1 MPRLLRVAAAAVAA
15 ALCTAPST
23 VAAQSTFA
31 DFDAFIAA
39 IGPSGIDTFD
49 DLGPDLLPGPLARSA
64 GAYSYSVAST
74 AGAPFDNLFPIENL
88 ASAGDLWLSL
98 EDGLG
103 SLSFSGFGSEVFAI
117 GGRFFATD
125 FGGAVSGTS
134 LRVQASDVMG
144 NSIDEGLSPA
154 TADAFFGGRFDYAVA
169 SLTLSAENG
178 QGPDFFFAT
187 ANDLVLGEGARAVPE
202 PHVAWLLVAGLG
214 ALLVVRRRTA

>member
-1 MPRLLRVAAAAVAA
+1 MPRLLRFAAAAVAA
-15 ALCTAPST
+15 ALFTAPST

-31 DFDAFIAA
+31 DFDAFVAA

-49 DLGPDLLPGPLARSA
+49 DLGLDLLPGPLARSA

-74 AGAPFDNLFPIENL
+74 AGVPFDNLFPIENP

-144 NSIDEGLSPA
+144 NSIDEVLSPA
-154 TADAFFGGRFDYAVA
+154 TADAFFGVRFDYAVA

-202 PHVAWLLVAGLG
+202 PHAAWLLVAGLG